1 MPAGCANCRAEQ
13 LSPSMVMDVSS
24 GARTLIP
31 TTLGRALMSPTRDSL
46 STRPGGRRAWD
57 GPFAVMFS
65 TRRVRTVTGRC
76 SSIRWS
82 KPILPRFACGAL
94 SAFSSLPLCQRG
106 FVIQRMDTLAFI
118 LCIGRFETERRTFIS
133 AEAEIAVQPSVCPA
147 VRLSASQATAWAG
160 VGRLARAASGA
171 CLTGCT
177 PEGASVTW
185 PRGLTLVRASSGAA
199 TGGAALIEAVQHEST
214 ATHPDRG
221 GRAGTRED
229 GDLRG
234 WTQVD
239 VLPPDGMQEVSGSS
253 PLSSTPGQTEN
264 WNAEPMSLRPVRGIL
279 GASSVGSWSS
289 DQR

>member
-1 MPAGCANCRAEQ
+1 MLACMVIREARAADWAAIWPILKEVGEAGETLTWDPRITEARARAAGCANCRAEQ

-94 SAFSSLPLCQRG
+94 SAFRSLPLCQRG

-160 VGRLARAASGA
+160 VGRLARAGFRS
-171 CLTGCT
+171 L
-177 PEGASVTW
+177 
-185 PRGLTLVRASSGAA
+185 
-199 TGGAALIEAVQHEST
+199 
-214 ATHPDRG
+214 PDRMHAG
-221 GRAGTRED
+221 GRICNLA
-229 GDLRG
+229 
-234 WTQVD
+234 
-239 VLPPDGMQEVSGSS
+239 
-253 PLSSTPGQTEN
+253 
-264 WNAEPMSLRPVRGIL
+264 
-279 GASSVGSWSS
+279 
-289 DQR
+289 